1 MAHMTVFTQEQ
12 ILMFQIWTMDISIS
26 FEEQNKA
33 ECLILK
39 LKMLPA
45 KRRIKNKHLKN

>member
-12 ILMFQIWTMDISIS
+12 ILIF

-39 LKMLPA
+39 QKMLSA